1 MNQYLTCPK
10 CHQAMQSFTRS
21 GLTIEQCSH
30 CRGVFLDYGEL
41 ERMVQMEGQYYQ
53 QQHMPP
59 APPLH
64 GGPPMQH
71 AAPPPLQ
78 HGHVAYHGHAFGHQ
92 RSHGSHHRKSL
103 LGELF
108 DM

>member
-41 ERMVQMEGQYYQ
+41 ERLVQMEGQYMQ

-59 APPLH
+59 PAGPPLH
-64 GGPPMQH
+64 GAPPVQH
-71 AAPPPLQ
+71 AAPPLQ
-78 HGHVAYHGHAFGHQ
+78 HGHVAYHGHAFGH
-92 RSHGSHHRKSL
+92 RKPAHYRKSL

>member
-1 MNQYLTCPK
+1 MNQFLTCPK

-41 ERMVQMEGQYYQ
+41 ERLVQMEGQYYQ

-59 APPLH
+59 PAAPPL
-64 GGPPMQH
+64 G
-71 AAPPPLQ
+71 AAPPVQ
-78 HGHVAYHGHAFGHQ
+78 HGHVRYHGHAFGHQ
-92 RSHGSHHRKSL
+92 RHGHYRKSL

-108 DM
+108 FD